1 MVRIARLHQ
10 LVEDHGQA
18 VIADGQPL
26 TVEALHGAE
35 KRLLVV
41 PSHPGHEGLLLG
53 TPGRQ
58 GTDLHGHQ
66 RLTTV
71 SVGENPLPAAGTI
84 VVRAADASAMTG
96 EGVGHA

>member
-26 TVEALHGAE
+26 TVDVIGGAE
-35 KRLLVV
+35 HLLFEV
-41 PSHPGHEGLLLG
+41 SSQPGHEGLMLG
-53 TPGRQ
+53 APGRQ
-58 GTDLHGHQ
+58 GIDPHGHTRVAAVLAGEP
-66 RLTTV
+66 RLPIAV
-71 SVGENPLPAAGTI
+71 MR
-84 VVRAADASAMTG
+84 VVHEADEAVMAG